1 MAELKS
7 IKMNRSKIQQRAN
20 RIVWNVYLRRTILMS
35 LGGMYT
41 VGAYNLFEFIN
52 NL

>member
-1 MAELKS
+1 MK
-7 IKMNRSKIQQRAN
+7 RSKIQKRAN

-35 LGGMYT
+35 LGGMY
-41 VGAYNLFEFIN
+41 VLGAYNLYEFLN